1 MEATLKIE
9 GSYCSKF
16 DNALHAQF
24 QNQMYAMIAGEDLAR
39 IHVDEAL
46 MGEWRSLIDTEIDI
60 NNEARAS
67 AETARLKEKD
77 AERDTLISYLFGAVR
92 NETLSPLPAR
102 RTAAEELQIVTD
114 RYAGLQGKA
123 VDEETL
129 LVTGLLTDL
138 RKEPLAAHVAT
149 LGLTEVLAALETAN
163 TEYQALRSAR
173 TDVRAASN
181 LPNSKEVRPETDARY
196 ARVCQLIEAS
206 YLLGT
211 VEEDKAAIAT
221 LVRRMNQYTAETKT
235 TWRQMEAQRKKTDE
249 GAEM

>member
-1 MEATLKIE
+1 METTVTITPSNCAR
-9 GSYCSKF
+9 F

-24 QNQMYAMIAGEDLAR
+24 QNRMYAMIAGEDLAR

-46 MGEWRSLIDTEIDI
+46 MSEWRSLIDTEIDI

-67 AETARLKEKD
+67 ADTARMREKD

-102 RTAAEELQIVTD
+102 RTAAEELQIVID

-129 LVTGLLTDL
+129 LVIGLLTDL
-138 RKEPLAAHVAT
+138 RKEPLAAHVVT

-163 TEYQALRSAR
+163 TEYQTLRSAR
-173 TDVRAASN
+173 TDARAASS

-221 LVRRMNQYTAETKT
+221 LVNRMNQYIAETKA
-235 TWRQMEAQRKKTDE
+235 TWKQIEAQRKKTDE
-249 GAEM
+249 SAEM